1 LLRRAAQ
8 ALAAAAFATVAAG
21 FLGPLHE
28 GFDAVASFRLHGV
41 GLGAGALLLATAV
54 GAWGAAVPAA
64 GALGLGLAT
73 LGPVWQ
79 PLPPPGDGPA
89 LTLFVGNLSARN
101 DRPAALWQRVLT
113 VEADVLVAVE
123 TTRAVFDAAPSA
135 LAARYPHRILH
146 DGPEALRVAIL
157 SRWPLSD
164 ARLHLDNTVAPTGAQ
179 AVVTLPGGAQLG
191 LVGVHLSRPVEGLQM
206 AQARA
211 LGPIAVRLGRPLIV
225 AGDFNAESWT
235 HAVRLAAESSG
246 TRPLGGWRR
255 TWVGTYPTPIGEIPA
270 PVGHQIDHLLVSPG
284 IGVAILGT
292 VGLPGSDHRGLVA
305 RLTLPRS

>member
-1 LLRRAAQ
+1 M
-8 ALAAAAFATVAAG
+8 AAG

-41 GLGAGALLLATAV
+41 GLAAGAFLLATAV
-54 GAWGAAVPAA
+54 GAWGGAALAV

-101 DRPAALWQRVLT
+101 DRPAALWQRVLA

-164 ARLHLDNTVAPTGAQ
+164 ARLHLDNTVAPTGADRGGDAAGGS
-179 AVVTLPGGAQLG
+179 AVLG

-211 LGPIAVRLGRPLIV
+211 LGPIAARLGRPLIV

-235 HAVRLAAESSG
+235 HAVRLAAEASG

-255 TWVGTYPTPIGEIPA
+255 TWAGGYPTPIGEIPA
-270 PVGHQIDHLLVSPG
+270 PLGHQIDHLLVSPG
-284 IGVAILGT
+284 IGVAMLRA

-305 RLTLPRS
+305 RLSLPRS